1 MQINIQI
8 KDKKESEE
16 IKKFRDSKYKYLSLP
31 KFFIHAVNELM
42 KREK

>member
-1 MQINIQI
+1 MQTNIQI
-8 KDKKESEE
+8 KDKEESEK
-16 IKKFRDSKYKYLSLP
+16 IRKFWVKNYRYISLP

>member
-1 MQINIQI
+1 MQTNIQI
-8 KDKKESEE
+8 KDKEESEK
-16 IKKFRDSKYKYLSLP
+16 IKEFHKKHYSYLSVA

>member
-8 KDKKESEE
+8 KDKKESEKIE
-16 IKKFRDSKYKYLSLP
+16 KFWKKKYNYLTRA